1 MPMRSKYTLAFVS
14 ALLGVFV
21 NLGDV
26 HAMSLDQ
33 MKMLAG
39 TSLLDLR
46 IDAVFQRCGL
56 PSAIADTA
64 HIPQQGQAIHWKDV
78 QMKLSSKKWEVV
90 YSRRSDV
97 VIHNNGWIN
106 PGSGDLT
113 CLTDLSELFLNA
125 RGDAGIL
132 AVQKRTDNKG
142 YLTTYH
148 VPDNLYAAHQV
159 IELTGSWSE
168 AVPISRIQG
177 RYGKPDEVLAS
188 AGGIKHYRYWVV
200 AKQNAMP
207 ISVHAVDFE
216 VRDTEKVCTKYIV
229 RTSGVEFVQE
239 KFDVLLRQWERD
251 YVLD

>member
-1 MPMRSKYTLAFVS
+1 MRSKYTPAFVP
-14 ALLGVFV
+14 ALLGLFL
-21 NLGDV
+21 NSGAV

-33 MKMLAG
+33 MKTLAG

-46 IDAVFQRCGL
+46 VDAVFQRCGL

-64 HIPQQGQAIHWKDV
+64 NIPQRGQAIHWKDV
-78 QMKLSSKKWEVV
+78 QMKLSSKKWEVI
-90 YSRRSDV
+90 YSRQSDV
-97 VIHNNGWIN
+97 AIHNNGWIN
-106 PGSGDLT
+106 PGSVDVT
-113 CLTDLSELFLNA
+113 CLPDLSELLLNA

-132 AVQKRTDNKG
+132 AVSKRTDNKG

-159 IELTGSWSE
+159 IELTGSWS
-168 AVPISRIQG
+168 AGIPISRIQQ

-200 AKQNAMP
+200 ARQNVMP

-216 VRDTEKVCTKYIV
+216 VMDAEKVCTKYIV

-239 KFDVLLRQWERD
+239 KFDELLRQWERD